1 MTKPNASLP
10 KDPITGKFANGNP
23 GRPKGSKNRRT
34 MQWEEIG
41 DALVNDH
48 TERFSETL
56 NALWNSEQLSDRVK
70 GAELFLKVLE
80 YFKPK
85 RPREAPSD
93 PTDIWNLNNLLR

>member
-1 MTKPNASLP
+1 MTKSARTPSN
-10 KDPITGKFANGNP
+10 DPHTGKFAKGNP

-34 MQWEEIG
+34 MQWSEIG

-48 TERFSETL
+48 TARFSETL
-56 NALWNSEQLSDRVK
+56 DALWSSDHLSDRVK

-85 RPREAPSD
+85 MHREAPPFDMS
-93 PTDIWNLNNLLR
+93 NFNLLR